1 MQKIK
6 YFFQLLKLRLSL
18 TVVFSALTGYFLGA
32 SEINL
37 SHSLSEVF
45 YLALGGFLVVGSAN
59 AFNQILEKDY
69 DKLMKRTAYRPL
81 VRGNLQILESVI
93 FSFIIGLLGLIMLHQ
108 INSYCGYYGLLSI
121 ILYVLCYTPLKR
133 ISPISIFVGAIPG
146 AIPFLLGW
154 VAAYPDK
161 QGFEMASGILF
172 AIQFLW
178 QFPHFIAISWVQ
190 DEDYKKAGF
199 KMMIGGKKGKS
210 AIIVSIITSLFLMA
224 ISITP
229 FFIED
234 IRLSMSLFVLII
246 VLILNILFIFK
257 SIQLY
262 INQDNN
268 SAKNLMISSFF
279 YLPLLQIF
287 LILDKYL
294 LIS

>member
-1 MQKIK
+1 MQKIR

-32 SEINL
+32 SKINL
-37 SHSLSEVF
+37 SQNLSEVF

-69 DKLMKRTAYRPL
+69 DRLMKRTACRPL
-81 VRGNLQILESVI
+81 VRGNLQIWESII

-108 INSYCGYYGLLSI
+108 INSYCSYYGLLSI

-172 AIQFLW
+172 AIQFFW

-199 KMMIGGKKGKS
+199 KMMIGGEKGKS

-224 ISITP
+224 ISVTP
-229 FFIED
+229 FFIKD
-234 IRLSMSLFVLII
+234 VRLSMSLSVLI
-246 VLILNILFIFK
+246 VVVILNILFIFK

-279 YLPLLQIF
+279 YLPLLQI
-287 LILDKYL
+287 LLVLDKYL